1 MSSKYIDTTSIMQV
15 IGCVFISP
23 QLLDFTDKY
32 TITEEDFP
40 DQFHRIVFGTIYKL
54 HELGANKITLEN
66 IADFLSSRKKNE
78 AIYLQNK
85 GEEWLVKVSQSSNLL
100 SFDYYYNR
108 LKKFSLLRAYDN
120 CGIDITDI
128 YDIDNIL
135 DTKKRQLQEE
145 QLDNMTLTQIAI
157 KVDEKVEKIKMQ
169 YVDNTFGHV
178 AKAGD
183 GLDDLLE
190 ELESHPDV
198 GIPLFGSLINTVTRG
213 ARLRKMYL
221 RSAPSGYGKTRTMV
235 ADVCNI
241 GCNKIYDESF
251 GWINNG
257 ACEPV
262 LYITTE
268 QELSE
273 IQTLMLA
280 FLSNVNEDHILN
292 NKYEGNEKERVLY
305 AKELIKQ
312 SLVYIVELPDFSL
325 QDVENII
332 KQNIRDNDVKY
343 VFFDYIM
350 SSLKILEE
358 IAGRS
363 GGIKLREDNI
373 LFMMSRR
380 LKDIANEY
388 GVFVL
393 SGTQL
398 NGDWKESDMPDQNL
412 LRGAK
417 SIADSID
424 LGMHI
429 LPVTQKDLEA
439 LKPVIDASTFDIPN
453 TKLAIYKN
461 RRGRYKSVYLWCKS
475 DLGTCRVNPM
485 YCTDFNYE
493 LVSMNDLKI
502 TVKKEGAFK
511 NE

>member
-1 MSSKYIDTTSIMQV
+1 MASKYIDTSSIVQV
-15 IGCVFISP
+15 IGCVFVNP

-32 TITEEDFP
+32 FVSEEDFP
-40 DQFHRIVFGTIYKL
+40 DEFHKVVFGSIYKL
-54 HELGANKITLEN
+54 HELGANKITLESIN
-66 IADFLSSRKKNE
+66 DFLSSRKKKE

-85 GEEWLVKVSQSSNLL
+85 GDEWLTRVAQSCNLL
-100 SFDYYYNR
+100 AFDYYYNR
-108 LKKFSLLRAYDN
+108 MKKFTLLRAYNN
-120 CGIDITDI
+120 CGIDVTDI

-135 DTKKRQLQEE
+135 DVKKKQLQEE
-145 QLDNMTLTQIAI
+145 QLDNMSLSDIAV
-157 KVDEKVEKIKMQ
+157 KVDEKVDKIKMQ
-169 YVDNTFGHV
+169 YVDDTFGHT

-183 GLDDLLE
+183 NLDDLLE
-190 ELESHPDV
+190 ELAQHPDV
-198 GIPLFGSLINTVTRG
+198 GIPLYGSLINTVTRG

-221 RSAPSGYGKTRTMV
+221 RSAPSGFGKTRTMV
-235 ADVCNI
+235 ADVCYI
-241 GCNKIYDESF
+241 GCNKIYDETF

-257 ACEPV
+257 CCEPV

-292 NKYEGNEKERVLY
+292 NKYEEGEKERVLY
-305 AKELIKQ
+305 AKEVIKN
-312 SLVYIVELPDFSL
+312 SAVYIVELPDFSL

-343 VFFDYIM
+343 VAFDYIM
-350 SSLKILEE
+350 SSLKILGE
-358 IAGRS
+358 IAGRT

-398 NGDWKESDMPDQNL
+398 NGDWKEAEMPDQNL

-424 LGMHI
+424 FGCHI
-429 LPVTQKDLEA
+429 LPVTSKDLEA

-453 TKLAIYKN
+453 TKIAIYKN

-475 DLGTCRVNPM
+475 NLGTCRVNPM

-493 LVSMNDLKI
+493 LVQMNDLKI
-502 TVKKEGAFK
+502 KVSEKAAF
-511 NE
+511 

>member
-1 MSSKYIDTTSIMQV
+1 MSSKYVDTTSIIQV
-15 IGCVFISP
+15 IGCVFTSP
-23 QLLDFTDKY
+23 QLLDLTDKY
-32 TITEEDFP
+32 IITEEDFP
-40 DQFHRIVFGTIYKL
+40 DAFHKVVFGSIYKL
-54 HELGANKITLEN
+54 HELGVTKITLEN
-66 IADFLSSRKKNE
+66 ISDFLSSKKKSE
-78 AIYLQNK
+78 AVYLQNK
-85 GEEWLVKVSQSSNLL
+85 GDEWLTKITHNCNLMA
-100 SFDYYYNR
+100 FDYYYHR
-108 LKKFSLLRAYDN
+108 LKKFSLLRAFDN
-120 CGIDITDI
+120 CGVDVTDI

-145 QLDNMTLTQIAI
+145 QLDNMSLTQIAQKI
-157 KVDEKVEKIKMQ
+157 DDKVEAIKMQ
-169 YVDNTFGHV
+169 YVDHTFGQ
-178 AKAGD
+178 AEKAGEGID
-183 GLDDLLE
+183 NLLAELE
-190 ELESHPDV
+190 EHPDV
-198 GIPLFGSLINTVTRG
+198 GIPLYGTLINTVTRG

-221 RSAPSGYGKTRTMV
+221 RSAPSGYGKTRSMV
-235 ADVCNI
+235 ADVCTI
-241 GCNKIYDESF
+241 GCNQIYDENF
-251 GWINNG
+251 GWIRNG

-292 NKYEGNEKERVLY
+292 NKYEDGEKERVLY
-305 AKELIKQ
+305 ASNLIKQ
-312 SLVYIVELPDFSL
+312 SSMYVVELPDFSL

-332 KQNIRDNDVKY
+332 KQNIRDNNVRY
-343 VFFDYIM
+343 VAFDYIM

-398 NGDWKESDMPDQNL
+398 NGDWKESDTPDQNL

-439 LKPVIDASTFDIPN
+439 LKPVLDSSTFEVPN
-453 TKLAIYKN
+453 AKLAIYKN

-475 DLGTCRVNPM
+475 DLGTCRINPM
-485 YCTDFNYE
+485 FCTDFSYE
-493 LVSMNDLKI
+493 LINMNDLKI
-502 TVKKEGAFK
+502 NVSEKGAF
-511 NE
+511 

>member
-1 MSSKYIDTTSIMQV
+1 MSSKYVDTTAIIQV
-15 IGCVFISP
+15 IGSVYLNPS
-23 QLLDFTDKY
+23 LLDFTDKY
-32 TITEEDFP
+32 LITDEDFP
-40 DQFHRIVFGTIYKL
+40 DTFHKVVFGSIYKL
-54 HELGANKITLEN
+54 HELGATKITLEN
-66 IADFLSSRKKNE
+66 IADFLSSKKKSE
-78 AIYLQNK
+78 AVYLQNK
-85 GEEWLVKVSQSSNLL
+85 GEEWITKIIRSCNLMA
-100 SFDYYYNR
+100 FDYYYHR
-108 LKKFSLLRAYDN
+108 LKKFSLLRAFDN
-120 CGIDITDI
+120 CGVDVTDI

-145 QLDNMTLTQIAI
+145 QLDNMSLLQIA
-157 KVDEKVEKIKMQ
+157 EKIDSKIDAIKMQ
-169 YVDNTFGHV
+169 YVDNSFAH
-178 AKAGD
+178 AEKAGS
-183 GLDDLLE
+183 GIDDLLA
-190 ELESHPDV
+190 ELEEHPDV
-198 GIPLFGSLINTVTRG
+198 GIPLYGTLINTVTRG

-221 RSAPSGYGKTRTMV
+221 RSAPSGFGKTRTMV
-235 ADVCNI
+235 ADVCYI
-241 GCNKIYDESF
+241 GCNKIYDETF

-257 ACEPV
+257 CCEPV

-292 NKYEGNEKERVLY
+292 NKYEEGEKERVLY
-305 AKELIKQ
+305 AKDVIKN
-312 SLVYIVELPDFSL
+312 SAVYIVELPDFSL

-343 VFFDYIM
+343 VAFDYIM
-350 SSLKILEE
+350 SSLKILGE
-358 IAGRS
+358 IAGRA

-380 LKDIANEY
+380 LKDIANEH

-424 LGMHI
+424 FGCHI
-429 LPVTQKDLEA
+429 LPVTQKDLES
-439 LKPVIDASTFDIPN
+439 LKPVLDSSTFDIPN
-453 TKLAIYKN
+453 TKIAVYKN

-475 DLGTCRVNPM
+475 NLGTCRVNPM

-493 LVSMNDLKI
+493 LIQMNDLKI
-502 TVKKEGAFK
+502 NVKEKGAF
-511 NE
+511 

>member
-1 MSSKYIDTTSIMQV
+1 MSSKYIDITSIMQV

-23 QLLDFTDKY
+23 QLLDNTDKY
-32 TITEEDFP
+32 IVTEDDFP
-40 DQFHRIVFGTIYKL
+40 DSFHKIVFGSIYKL
-54 HELGANKITLEN
+54 HELGAKKITLEN
-66 IADFLSSRKKNE
+66 IADFLSSRKKHE
-78 AIYLQNK
+78 AVYIQNK
-85 GEEWLVKVSQSSNLL
+85 GDEWLLKISRSCNLL

-135 DTKKRQLQEE
+135 DTKKKQLQEE
-145 QLDNMTLTQIAI
+145 QLDNMSLAQIAL
-157 KVDEKVEKIKMQ
+157 KVDEKIDKIKMQ
-169 YVDNTFGHV
+169 YVDDTFGQ
-178 AKAGD
+178 AFKAGNN
-183 GLDDLLE
+183 LDELLE
-190 ELESHPDV
+190 ELEQHPDV
-198 GIPLFGSLINTVTRG
+198 GIPLYGPLINTVTRG

-235 ADVCNI
+235 ADVCYI
-241 GCNKIYDESF
+241 GCNKIYDDSF

-257 ACEPV
+257 NCEPV

-280 FLSNVNEDHILN
+280 FLSNVDEDHILN
-292 NKYEGNEKERVLY
+292 NKYEGDEKERVLY
-305 AKELIKQ
+305 AKEVIKQ
-312 SLVYIVELPDFSL
+312 SSVYIVELPDFSL

-332 KQNIRDNDVKY
+332 KQSIRDYDVKY

-380 LKDIANEY
+380 LKDVANEY

-439 LKPVIDASTFDIPN
+439 LKPVIDANTFNMPN

-475 DLGTCRVNPM
+475 NLGTCRVKPM
-485 YCTDFNYE
+485 FCTDFSYE
-493 LVSMNDLKI
+493 LISMNDLKI
-502 TVKKEGAFK
+502 KVEKSAF
-511 NE
+511 